1 MKVQGIEF
9 VLGAGA
15 SVVVLNEVSLTWIGM
30 PLAGR
35 AATFFGALFGV
46 LYLPV
51 PNGTRKRIP
60 PWLAVPTLWSAGI
73 FLAPLIGRVAG
84 FTEPVVLSGIGF
96 IVAAAPVFFVR
107 LVMRRIGGNDAV

>member
-30 PLAGR
+30 
-35 AATFFGALFGV
+35 